1 MLRLLALLGLAACL
15 VVPGVQAEL
24 QSERQAQIQTE
35 PQTELKVADDLGHP
49 VVIARPA
56 RRVIS
61 LSPHLTEMMFTLEV
75 GDHLVGTG
83 RYSNYPEAAKNIPRV
98 GDAFAINIE
107 AIVALQ
113 PDLILA
119 WHTGGVNKGVNRL
132 RKLGYPIYVNE
143 SPTLASIGVT
153 LEKLGRLT
161 GSPLTDRIAADYAT
175 QLAELQ
181 QSFDVSPRVFFQISD
196 VDLYSV
202 SDQHLIGQAISH
214 CGGRNVFANLPVNV
228 TQVSQEAV
236 IHENPDVL
244 LYTQVPGA
252 AENPWVE
259 RWRSFSTLTGRLVP
273 IDPNLISRP
282 SFRMLAGIR
291 EVCAAI
297 AASP

>member
-1 MLRLLALLGLAACL
+1 MLKMLALLGLVIGLVAPCLQAA
-15 VVPGVQAEL
+15 G
-24 QSERQAQIQTE
+24 IQVE
-35 PQTELKVADDLGHP
+35 DDLGHT
-49 VVIARPA
+49 VLLPA
-56 RRVIS
+56 PAVRIIS

-83 RYSNYPEAAKNIPRV
+83 RYSNYPEAAIDIPRV
-98 GDAFAINIE
+98 GDAFAVNIE

-161 GSPLTDRIAADYAT
+161 GSPKADTIADAYAV
-175 QLAELQ
+175 QLAQLQ
-181 QSFDVSPRVFFQISD
+181 QSYDVSPRVFFQISD
-196 VDLYSV
+196 IDLYSV
-202 SDQHLIGQAISH
+202 SDQHLIGQAITH
-214 CGGRNVFANLPVNV
+214 CGGRNVFSDLPVNV

-236 IHENPDVL
+236 IRENPDVL
-244 LYTQVPGA
+244 MYTQVPGNP
-252 AENPWVE
+252 ENPWVE
-259 RWRSFSTLTGRLVP
+259 RWRSFAALTGRLVP

-297 AASP
+297 ATSP